1 MRHALSFCFDACRY
15 PKTAARFWATC
26 VSLLACL
33 ACAQA
38 APLAAPADTIA
49 VDVELVLAVDISH
62 SMDQKE
68 FALQRAGYVEALRH
82 PDFINAVRSGVTG
95 RIALAYFE
103 WAGTV
108 PDDAVI
114 AWQVIDNADSA
125 EAFADK
131 IEARPFRSFRGTSIS
146 GALAF
151 GAKLLDGAAF
161 DATRSVI
168 DISGDGPNNIG
179 MPVTATRDA
188 AIAKGIV
195 INGLPI
201 LISPSPSFSHLDQ
214 YYAECVTGG
223 PGSFV
228 LPVYA
233 ASEFVTAI
241 RRKLV
246 LEVSGVA
253 DPNAGPNADS
263 GSVPVDAAAPVDCLQ
278 GERGRRFFSD
288 PYFPEL
294 DR

>member
-1 MRHALSFCFDACRY
+1 MLDAL
-15 PKTAARFWATC
+15 
-26 VSLLACL
+26 SLLACL

-38 APLAAPADTIA
+38 APLAAPLAAPANAIA
-49 VDVELVLAVDISH
+49 VDVELVLAVDISQ
-62 SMDQKE
+62 SMDENE

-82 PDFINAVRSGVTG
+82 PDFIKAVRSGTTG

-108 PDDAVI
+108 RDDAVI
-114 AWQVIDNADSA
+114 AWQVIEDAESA
-125 EAFADK
+125 NAFADR

-151 GAKLLDGAAF
+151 GAELLDGTAF

-179 MPVTATRDA
+179 LPVAMTRDA
-188 AIAKGIV
+188 ALAKGIV

-201 LISPSPSFSHLDQ
+201 LISPSPTFSHLDR

-228 LPVYA
+228 LPVHA
-233 ASEFVTAI
+233 ASEFTTAI
-241 RRKLV
+241 RRKLI
-246 LEVSGVA
+246 LEVSG
-253 DPNAGPNADS
+253 DPWPNPRA
-263 GSVPVDAAAPVDCLQ
+263 VRIEAAAPIDCLQ
-278 GERGRRFFSD
+278 GERDRRFFSD
-288 PYFPEL
+288 PFFPEL

>member
-1 MRHALSFCFDACRY
+1 M
-15 PKTAARFWATC
+15 
-26 VSLLACL
+26 SLLACL

-62 SMDQKE
+62 SMDERE

-108 PDDAVI
+108 RDDAVI
-114 AWQVIDNADSA
+114 AWQVIDNAESA
-125 EAFADK
+125 DAFADK
-131 IEARPFRSFRGTSIS
+131 IEARAFRSFRGTSIS
-146 GALAF
+146 GALGF
-151 GAKLLDGAAF
+151 GAKLLDGGAF
-161 DATRSVI
+161 EATRSVI
-168 DISGDGPNNIG
+168 DISGDGPNNTG
-179 MPVTATRDA
+179 MPVTTTRDA
-188 AIAKGIV
+188 AVAKGIV

-223 PGSFV
+223 PGAFV

-241 RRKLV
+241 RRKLI

-253 DPNAGPNADS
+253 GPWADR
-263 GSVPVDAAAPVDCLQ
+263 GPIRVDAATPVDCLQ
-278 GERGRRFFSD
+278 GERDRRFFSD
-288 PYFPEL
+288 PYFPQL
-294 DR
+294 NR

>member
-1 MRHALSFCFDACRY
+1 M
-15 PKTAARFWATC
+15 
-26 VSLLACL
+26 SLLACL

-62 SMDQKE
+62 SMDERE

-82 PDFINAVRSGVTG
+82 PDFIKAVRSGVKG

-108 PDDAVI
+108 RDDALI
-114 AWQVIDNADSA
+114 AWQVIDNAESA
-125 EAFADK
+125 NAFADK

-151 GAKLLDGAAF
+151 GAKLLGGTAF
-161 DATRSVI
+161 DATRRVI

-179 MPVTATRDA
+179 MPVTTTRDA
-188 AIAKGIV
+188 AVANGIV

-201 LISPSPSFSHLDQ
+201 LISPSPSFNHLDQ

-246 LEVSGVA
+246 LEVSGIIG
-253 DPNAGPNADS
+253 PRAGP
-263 GSVPVDAAAPVDCLQ
+263 GTIRIDAAAPVDCLQ
-278 GERGRRFFSD
+278 GERGRRLFSD